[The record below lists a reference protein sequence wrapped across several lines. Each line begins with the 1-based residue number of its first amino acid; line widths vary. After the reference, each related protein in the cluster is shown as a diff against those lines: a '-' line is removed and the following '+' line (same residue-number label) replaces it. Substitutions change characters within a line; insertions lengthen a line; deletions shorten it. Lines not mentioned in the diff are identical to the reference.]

1 MSKVPSDDQQ
11 DYSSRVLIALGESS
25 STKQKDDNGTH
36 DDTHTD
42 ITPPTTSSQNDQQQQ
57 QQQQQQDPIS
67 NQNVPTDKEVA
78 EEVMKLVDNAVS
90 NSEKEHSRKRAY
102 PSNPEDDENEFQQWT
117 ANLQFYEFPIQE
129 EDGDYG
135 FPPSAAAQA
144 LTHISASTM
153 TSPNPKKQKKTGK
166 KESVDPDLEHLDI
179 VNDAILDARALELG
193 SLDQVLRDA
202 EGQVGDEEVQHLAA
216 QAVNQALIDAA
227 RSRNE
232 DLPELTNRQEQD
244 GELEGE
250 GDRDVANVGTEFTYQ
265 EHYQNKENDGTQNKD
280 IQTGSP
286 NEEQIQLQQQNVT
299 TTQISEAYN
308 KKKPTPKTPTQ
319 LKVVKPRRYELP
331 PRKIDETTERV
342 NAAVKKAHD
351 LVSNK
356 QCGRSFSNEE
366 IIAIDTFVSDYCE
379 IFKISKEE
387 LCKRVWANERK
398 KDKIW
403 EALQRVL
410 PSRTRASLYKHVR
423 RSYHIFE
430 VRGKWTEEDDKK
442 LAELANEKEGQ
453 WKSIGLE
460 MHRMPEDC
468 RDRWRNY
475 VKCGNGR
482 KVNKWEEDEEAR
494 LRAVIT
500 ELTEEQKATNG
511 ETTINWTQVSERMG
525 GSRSRIQCRYK
536 WNKLLKR
543 ETSMRI
549 RSMELETKV
558 WMLSR
563 LREIL
568 KRDPT
573 VKSVDWDALASLHP
587 TNGWPNSWSGS
598 DFELCF
604 ERLKTSVDTKGMTNL
619 QAVENLLQAHSAV
632 PYMEMLGQS
641 QQVSTSST
649 GVESVTSGLRDSVQS
664 HPKPLEKSTVGTV
677 LNGNLPN
684 IAIPQSVSSI
694 VNNGG
699 ARPTT
704 PSSHP
709 SSSNG
714 AAHLNT
720 SSNSPPSSNDVV
732 HSEMSSGN
740 SASHSEIPVSNGNE
754 PKEQLTEKAVPII
767 SVPQTSA
774 TTELLSSITTAKD
787 VIDVPTTREEAIKIK
802 VEEKDKDL
810 VAEESERAREVARNI
825 EKIMKQSDI

>member
-1 MSKVPSDDQQ
+1 M
-11 DYSSRVLIALGESS
+11 
-25 STKQKDDNGTH
+25 N
-36 DDTHTD
+36 
-42 ITPPTTSSQNDQQQQ
+42 
-57 QQQQQQDPIS
+57 
-67 NQNVPTDKEVA
+67 
-78 EEVMKLVDNAVS
+78 
-90 NSEKEHSRKRAY
+90 
-102 PSNPEDDENEFQQWT
+102 
-117 ANLQFYEFPIQE
+117 
-129 EDGDYG
+129 
-135 FPPSAAAQA
+135 
-144 LTHISASTM
+144 
-153 TSPNPKKQKKTGK
+153 
-166 KESVDPDLEHLDI
+166 
-179 VNDAILDARALELG
+179 
-193 SLDQVLRDA
+193 
-202 EGQVGDEEVQHLAA
+202 
-216 QAVNQALIDAA
+216 
-227 RSRNE
+227 
-232 DLPELTNRQEQD
+232 
-244 GELEGE
+244 
-250 GDRDVANVGTEFTYQ
+250 
-265 EHYQNKENDGTQNKD
+265 NK
-280 IQTGSP
+280 
-286 NEEQIQLQQQNVT
+286 
-299 TTQISEAYN
+299 YN
-308 KKKPTPKTPTQ
+308 
-319 LKVVKPRRYELP
+319 Y
-331 PRKIDETTERV
+331 
-342 NAAVKKAHD
+342 
-351 LVSNK
+351 SNK
-356 QCGRSFSNEE
+356 IHQLLKHLILITRKNQLLRRRRNRKLLNQEK

-430 VRGKWTEEDDKK
+430 VRGKWTEEDDRK

-494 LRAVIT
+494 LRAVIA
-500 ELTEEQKATNG
+500 ELTEEQKAVNG

-543 ETSMRI
+543 ESSMRV
-549 RSMELETKV
+549 RSMELDTKV

-573 VKSVDWDALASLHP
+573 VKTVDWDALASLHP

-604 ERLKTSVDTKGMTNL
+604 ERLKTSVDTKGMTRL

-664 HPKPLEKSTVGTV
+664 HPKPLDKPTSGTV
-677 LNGNLPN
+677 VHGNLPN
-684 IAIPQSVSSI
+684 AKSATTQHMPSV
-694 VNNGG
+694 VNNSVV
-699 ARPTT
+699 PTST
-704 PSSHP
+704 PSSLP
-709 SSSNG
+709 SSNNG
-714 AAHLNT
+714 IAT
-720 SSNSPPSSNDVV
+720 SSNPPPSTSSNDAP
-732 HSEMSSGN
+732 SD
-740 SASHSEIPVSNGNE
+740 SASRSDPPGISCSEIPSINGNE
-754 PKEQLTEKAVPII
+754 SNEQSTEKAVQIDVSEAP
-767 SVPQTSA
+767 T
-774 TTELLSSITTAKD
+774 TTEILSSIATAKD
-787 VIDVPTTREEAIKIK
+787 APTTREEAIKIK
-802 VEEKDKDL
+802 MEELDIPSSQAEQEKEKDP

-825 EKIMKQSDI
+825 EKIIKQSEI